1 MKKSFIHPFLAF
13 IAIAGFLLPLLLIA
27 LVRWS
32 DLPLGVSGNWEW
44 VRISPPTTLLPT
56 CLLSLLCFAAAAFA
70 AWRMDTH
77 RLSRSTAIVVIL
89 LCGLL
94 ADLAILHGGRAGLA
108 ENALAPLNAF
118 ATGYLEAAATAEK
131 PGDLT
136 RHFSARVL
144 RVPTGEVPQHRHV
157 HPPGNVLLSA
167 VLFNIPG
174 HFATKL
180 LPGTAEALAELAR
193 EGILMPPMDT
203 PQARETALRLVLLF
217 LGALTAGRLL
227 LFLALRRFRLPGAG
241 VAALLITFGSGT
253 GVLFLGHYDTF
264 YFLITAAAA
273 FIAVTALGRHSNRRI
288 PLLLWGVL
296 GLILGTGA
304 LFSLGFG
311 APILLG
317 MLLIVLSG
325 RDRWLRLSAY
335 AAGGFAVPG
344 IAALSGMNL
353 PAIALRCWENHR
365 LFNAMAG
372 RAYWPWAA
380 YNLLDALLFAGV
392 AVTLLIFGAFFL
404 QRRHPAGRV
413 LIPAAGVWLFLL
425 FSGSASG
432 EFGRLTVL
440 YVPVLL
446 AGGAFLL
453 ARATIPKQSP
463 GRYFLLLAGIGLALL
478 QTAVLRE
485 SLKLVLID

>member
-1 MKKSFIHPFLAF
+1 MKKTPIRLFLAF
-13 IAIAGFLLPLLLIA
+13 AAGAGVLLPPLLIA

-32 DLPLGVSGNWEW
+32 HLPLGVSGNWEW
-44 VRISPPTTLLPT
+44 LRIPHTTSLLPA
-56 CLLSLLCFAAAAFA
+56 CAIPLLFFAVAAAAAWGLDTRRLPRCA
-70 AWRMDTH
+70 AI
-77 RLSRSTAIVVIL
+77 AGIL
-89 LCGLL
+89 CCGLL
-94 ADLAILHGGRAGLA
+94 ADLAIVHGGRAGLA

-118 ATGYLEAAATAEK
+118 ATGYLEAAATAEQ

-136 RHFSARVL
+136 RYFSERVL
-144 RVPTGEVPQHRHV
+144 SVPPGEVPQHRHV

-167 VLFNIPG
+167 LLFSIPG
-174 HFATKL
+174 NFATAL
-180 LPGTAEALAELAR
+180 LPGTAAELATLAR
-193 EGILMPPMDT
+193 EGILLPPMDT
-203 PQARETALRLVLLF
+203 PRAREAALRLVLLF

-227 LFLALRRFRLPGAG
+227 LILTLRKFRSAGAG
-241 VAALLITFGSGT
+241 LAALLITFGSGT

-273 FIAVTALGRHSNRRI
+273 FTAIAALGSRDRRTG
-288 PLLLWGVL
+288 LLLCGAL
-296 GLILGTGA
+296 GLILGIGA

-317 MLLIVLSG
+317 LLLIVLNG
-325 RDRWLRLSAY
+325 RDRWLRLCAY
-335 AAGGFAVPG
+335 AAGGLAVPG
-344 IAALSGMNL
+344 VAALFGMNL

-392 AVTLLIFGAFFL
+392 AVSLLIFGAFFL
-404 QRRHPAGRV
+404 RRRHPAGKV

-432 EFGRLTVL
+432 EFGRLSVL

-446 AGGAFLL
+446 AGGGFLL
-453 ARATIPKQSP
+453 ARETAPQRSP